1 MHTQEHINDNTFRDH
16 HCNYGN
22 RTLKGMKNLLKTR
35 PLSAKRKN
43 HSPGSQAHVPSPS
56 HASGINS
63 PVSSAQDTRF
73 PRASVSLLIK
83 WGGQARHL
91 SVSPKILILSC
102 VKKYF
107 SEREKN
113 QVFGVH

>member
-43 HSPGSQAHVPSPS
+43 RSPGSQAHVPSPS

-83 WGGQARHL
+83 
-91 SVSPKILILSC
+91 
-102 VKKYF
+102 
-107 SEREKN
+107 
-113 QVFGVH
+113 